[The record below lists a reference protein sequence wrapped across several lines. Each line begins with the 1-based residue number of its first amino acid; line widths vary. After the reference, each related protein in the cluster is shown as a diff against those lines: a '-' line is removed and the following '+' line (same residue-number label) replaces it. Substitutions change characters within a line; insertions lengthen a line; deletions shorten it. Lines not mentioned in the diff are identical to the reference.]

1 MNFESGTKRT
11 TLHTTGRH
19 GEHCSASRLELSE
32 VFSYITLHCNLRCK
46 HCYLGDHLVSGGHG
60 DSKAV
65 IQRIGHSLN
74 RGARRLTILGGE
86 PTLHPEFGTI
96 LRAASEMGFSRVVVD
111 TNGVAGNP
119 VPSDLM
125 VSAVLAVR
133 IGLDGANPV
142 THDSLRG
149 AGAYNAALRTLHML
163 VERGVRVEVTFTIH
177 AGNRNEIAEAVR
189 MLHLLGVSEVNF
201 HFLSL
206 LGAARRQSQ
215 LWLTT
220 GDILQAQEDLTSCQ
234 REFPSFIR
242 FPRLLVPGGQLP
254 QAVNEGHVCR
264 LHTKD
269 VELHF
274 PDGGVLHCPLQIG
287 RLTPA
292 KLHSHDLRRSGG
304 CQYAGLLLP
313 DLQQTDTE
321 MTCISWKRVAS

>member
-1 MNFESGTKRT
+1 MNIESGKKRN
-11 TLHTTGRH
+11 TLNSTGRH
-19 GEHCSASRLELSE
+19 GEHCSPGRLELSE

-46 HCYLGDHLVSGGHG
+46 HCYLGDHLVLGGHG
-60 DSKAV
+60 ESKAI
-65 IQRIGHSLN
+65 IQRMGQSLI

-86 PTLHPEFGTI
+86 PTLHPEFRTI
-96 LRAASEMGFSRVVVD
+96 LRAAAEMGFGRVVVD

-119 VPSDLM
+119 VPSDLAA
-125 VSAVLAVR
+125 STVLAVR

-149 AGAYNAALRTLHML
+149 AGAYSSALRTLRML

-177 AGNRNEIAEAVR
+177 AGNRTQIAEAVR
-189 MLHLLGVSEVNF
+189 MLHLHGVSEVNF

-206 LGAARRQSQ
+206 LGAARRQPQ
-215 LWLTT
+215 LWLTAR
-220 GDILQAQEDLTSCQ
+220 DVLHAQEELTSCQ
-234 REFPSFIR
+234 KEIPGFLR
-242 FPRLLVPGGQLP
+242 FPHLLVPGDQLP
-254 QAVNEGHVCR
+254 KAVNEGHVCR

-287 RLTPA
+287 RLTTE
-292 KLHSHDLRRSGG
+292 KLHSHDLRRSSG